1 MINEYFNQHTF
12 FVRRIMTFA
21 ICSVWWLV
29 SLIAGYRLLIN
40 LVDLPEGFKDY
51 YITFTSAATI
61 IIVFYFKGRNGIKEK
76 KGNGESD

>member
-1 MINEYFNQHTF
+1 MINDYLTQHNF
-12 FVRRIMTFA
+12 FVRRILTIA
-21 ICSVWWLV
+21 ICSVWWFV

-40 LVDLPEGFKDY
+40 LVDLPECFKDY

-76 KGNGESD
+76 KRNGESD